1 MDVSRWGQVLAAG
14 LGLGIGLG
22 LILAYLAS
30 WQIGIAT
37 VFFVLGAAF
46 LVAGVLKSARGP

>member
-1 MDVSRWGQVLAAG
+1 MAAG

-46 LVAGVLKSARGP
+46 LVAGVLKSARRP